1 MSWISV
7 ATPEYLRQKPKNRR
21 LLLNTPVSG
30 ATATYNN
37 INMVSQVYRGRQ
49 DRLQR
54 YVLYDWMDNDSDTA
68 RALDVLAEHCCL
80 KDHDTHLNL
89 KIRFKHR
96 DVNKEETYILEDILQ
111 SWYDL
116 QDFDIRLMRNVRSVL
131 KYGDWF
137 YYRDPETYELYD
149 VHPSMMHA
157 AIVDEQ
163 KFEILGWVIKGFKV
177 NLPNHELI
185 NNTAGAFEQ
194 LRTVLGQSPT
204 SANAKIVPAE
214 DIIHLTLSDG
224 KFSGI
229 GSDDQASNAYASR
242 WPFGDSILE
251 NMYKTFKQ
259 RELLEDAILIHR
271 MQRAPTRR
279 VWYINV
285 GTTRGDRAR
294 WVLQDFRNEYVQR
307 MIPQHFGATGQPLQ
321 RAADSTYNP
330 QSMLEDIYLPMYANG
345 ESSKVDT
352 LDGQSWSEIPELKY
366 FTSKMLRALRV
377 PYSFLLGPEEGGSVF
392 SDAKVGTAYMQEI
405 EFSRYCKRMQNHL
418 FKSYDKE
425 FKKYCVDRGIPI
437 NMGSFVL
444 QFTEPTNYEEF
455 LNNMRAQ
462 DNIMT
467 WMNIKDDPYIDAM
480 FALEKYMGWTARDFA
495 RNEEL
500 FIRNNF
506 PMSQTPMGGDAGG
519 LGGGVIGGPMGGLPP
534 PGEGQDQGQ
543 AGPDTAGG
551 IGTGMGTGVGATP
564 SGGGPAAPQMSGY
577 RYELGDDQV
586 NLFEAPIT
594 LDDIKPPEQ
603 KEDGAGIYSKPA
615 QDDKFFMAD
624 SSLHPGPLITLSMV
638 RRLRVA
644 HEKKRLDDEKT
655 LRMQK
660 TIYRKQMPPAGGA
673 GGAAPP
679 PG

>member
-1 MSWISV
+1 
-7 ATPEYLRQKPKNRR
+7 LQNKPRNRR
-21 LLLNTPVSG
+21 LLLNTPITGS
-30 ATATYNN
+30 AATYNN

-68 RALDVLAEHCCL
+68 RAMDVLGTHCTL
-80 KDHDTHLNL
+80 MDHDTHMPF
-89 KIRFKHR
+89 KIKFKSR
-96 DVNKEETYILEDILQ
+96 DVNKDETYILEDTLKA
-111 SWYDL
+111 WYDL
-116 QDFDIRLMRNVRSVL
+116 NSFETRLFMNIRSVL

-137 YYRDPETYELYD
+137 YYRDPESYELYNI
-149 VHPSMMHA
+149 HPSMVHA
-157 AIVDEQ
+157 AIVDEE
-163 KFEILGWVIKGFKV
+163 KFEILGWVIKGFKI
-177 NLPNHELI
+177 NLPNQELI
-185 NNTAGAFEQ
+185 NNTAGAYEQ

-204 SANAKIVPAE
+204 SSNAKIVPAE
-214 DIIHLTLSDG
+214 DIIHLTLSEG

-251 NMYKTFKQ
+251 QMYKTFKQ
-259 RELLEDAILIHR
+259 RELLEDAMLIHR

-279 VWYINV
+279 VWYIHV
-285 GTTRGDRAR
+285 GTTRGDRAK
-294 WVLQDFRNEYVQR
+294 WILQDFRNEYVQR
-307 MIPQHFGATGQPLQ
+307 MIPQHFGTTGQPMQ
-321 RAADSTYNP
+321 RAVDSTYNP

-366 FTSKMLRALRV
+366 FTSKMLKALRV

-405 EFSRYCKRMQNHL
+405 EFSRYCLRMQRHVM
-418 FKSYDKE
+418 KAYDKE

-437 NMGSFVL
+437 NMGSFQL
-444 QFTEPTNYEEF
+444 QLTEPTNYEEF

-480 FALEKYMGWTARDFA
+480 FALEKYMGWSARDFA

-506 PMSQTPMGGDAGG
+506 PMNQTPTGDAGG
-519 LGGGVIGGPMGGLPP
+519 LGGGAIGGMGAAMPP
-534 PGEGQDQGQ
+534 PGPE
-543 AGPDTAGG
+543 AGAGDTPDTAGG
-551 IGTGMGTGVGATP
+551 IGTGMPTSPAGGSG
-564 SGGGPAAPQMSGY
+564 GGGPAAPMMSGFEY
-577 RYELGDDQV
+577 ALGGGLV

-594 LDDIKPPEQ
+594 LDDIKPPD
-603 KEDGAGIYSKPA
+603 KKSDGADGAGIYTQQT
-615 QDDKFFMAD
+615 QDDKFFMND
-624 SSLHPGPLITLSMV
+624 SSLNPGPMVTLSMV

-644 HEKKRLDDEKT
+644 HERKRIEDEKS
-655 LRMQK
+655 LRVKK
-660 TIYRKQMPPAGGA
+660 TIYKKQS
-673 GGAAPP
+673 AAPP
-679 PG
+679 GGAPPPAA

>member
-1 MSWISV
+1 MSWSSI
-7 ATPEYLRQKPKNRR
+7 ATPEYLSRKPQNRR
-21 LLLNTPVSG
+21 LVLNSPINGSSV
-30 ATATYNN
+30 TYNN

-54 YVLYDWMDNDSDTA
+54 YTVYDWIDNDSDAA
-68 RALDVLAEHCCL
+68 RALDVLATHCTL
-80 KDHDTHLNL
+80 IDHDTRMPF
-89 KIRFKHR
+89 KIKFSSR
-96 DVNKEETYILEDILQ
+96 DVNREETYILEDTLR
-111 SWYDL
+111 SWFDMN
-116 QDFDIRLMRNVRSVL
+116 DFRTRLFTNIRSVL

-137 YYRDPETYELYD
+137 YYRDPETFELYNI
-149 VHPSMMHA
+149 HPSMVHA
-157 AIVDEQ
+157 AIIDEN
-163 KFEILGWVIKGFKV
+163 KFEILGWVVKGFKI
-177 NLPNHELI
+177 NLPNHEFV
-185 NNTAGAFEQ
+185 NDSGGAYEQ

-204 SANAKIVPAE
+204 SANAKIIPAE
-214 DIIHLTLSDG
+214 DIVHLTLSEG

-285 GTTRGDRAR
+285 GNTRGDRAK

-307 MIPQHFGATGQPLQ
+307 TIPQHFGANGQQMQ
-321 RAADSTYNP
+321 RTVDSTYNP
-330 QSMLEDIYLPMYANG
+330 QSMLEDIYLPMFPG
-345 ESSKVDT
+345 QESSKVDN

-405 EFSRYCKRMQNHL
+405 EFSRWCKRLQTHV
-418 FKSYDKE
+418 FRSYDKE
-425 FKKYCVDRGIPI
+425 FKKYCVERDLPI
-437 NMGSFVL
+437 NMGSFTL
-444 QFTEPTNYEEF
+444 ELTEPTNYEEF

-467 WMNIKDDPYIDAM
+467 WMNIKDDPYIDVM
-480 FALEKYMGWTARDFA
+480 FALEKYMGWNPRDFA

-506 PMSQTPMGGDAGG
+506 PMDQTPMGDPGMGGGGALGGMGGGMPPPPDPNQQLGDETGGGIASGIPSGAGG
-519 LGGGVIGGPMGGLPP
+519 GG
-534 PGEGQDQGQ
+534 
-543 AGPDTAGG
+543 A
-551 IGTGMGTGVGATP
+551 
-564 SGGGPAAPQMSGY
+564 GGGPASPGMMTQSAHYDRAG
-577 RYELGDDQV
+577 QV

-594 LDDIKPPEQ
+594 LDDIKPPE
-603 KEDGAGIYSKPA
+603 KKSSDTSIYMDRTP
-615 QDDKFFMAD
+615 DDKFFM
-624 SSLHPGPLITLSMV
+624 SNSETNPQPLITMAMV
-638 RRLRVA
+638 RKLRRA
-644 HEKKRLDDEKT
+644 HEKKRIDDEKR
-655 LRMQK
+655 LRVVK
-660 TIYRKQMPPAGGA
+660 KIYRKPVQAPAG
-673 GGAAPP
+673 APP
-679 PG
+679 M